1 MSKGARGGGGEPTRA
16 VVLRS
21 VDFGEADRI
30 LTLLTERWGRIA
42 VMARG
47 ARRSQRRFAGALEP
61 FAVLE
66 ATIAV
71 GTGEV
76 GRLGEARL
84 LRAFPRLL
92 GSLACMREAGRAL
105 ELVRRLAPQREG
117 EPRLLAVVEALF
129 EELDGGRPAEA
140 ARVRAGLRAL
150 AVAGLPPRLD
160 ACVGCGLAPEAHQS
174 ALFDPARGGIVCRA
188 CGGGPL
194 KLSARA
200 RQWMITAS
208 TGADPGPL
216 EHRAEVEAVVDAFV
230 ARHAPS

>member
-1 MSKGARGGGGEPTRA
+1 

-21 VDFGEADRI
+21 VDLGEADRI

-61 FAVLE
+61 FAILE
-66 ATIAV
+66 ATIAL
-71 GTGEV
+71 GSGEV
-76 GRLGEARL
+76 SRLVEARL
-84 LRAFPRLL
+84 VRAFPRLL

-117 EPRLLAVVEALF
+117 EPRLVLVVEALL
-129 EELDGGRPAEA
+129 EELDAGGAPDA
-140 ARVRAGLRAL
+140 ARVRASLRAL
-150 AVAGLPPRLD
+150 TVVGLPPRLD
-160 ACVGCGLAPEAHQS
+160 VCVGCGLAPEPHQS

-200 RQWMITAS
+200 RRWMRTAS
-208 TGADPGPL
+208 TDADPGPL
-216 EHRAEVEAVVDAFV
+216 EDRGEVEGAIEAFV
-230 ARHAPS
+230 ARHVPS